1 MGFRLFCDVAA
12 CGAEIQSSETG
23 QPTLPGKQNTYCE
36 RCAGYIAAVD
46 LEMQREM
53 NLRSFALAE
62 ELNTLRQEKIAKAL
76 PQQMGGHGHEP
87 SWLIEVPK

>member
-1 MGFRLFCDVAA
+1 MAFRLTCDVET
-12 CGAEIQSSETG
+12 CRAEIQSSETG
-23 QPTLPGKQNTYCE
+23 QPCLPGKQNTYCD

-62 ELNTLRQEKIAKAL
+62 ELNALRQERIAKAL
-76 PQQMGGHGHEP
+76 PQQLGGAGHTP
-87 SWLIEVPK
+87 GWVIEVPK